1 MKKIL
6 ILAFALAACALT
18 TMAQYV
24 SVDFPAT
31 EYSQDPKA
39 NYRLYKTKNNYN
51 FIKLDTRTG
60 QMELVQWS
68 TDDNTMSYMLSN
80 NKLVYSSEEEI
91 PGRFTLYAT
100 TNIYNFVLLDQIDG
114 RTWQVQWNKDKKYRF
129 VERIYFNPEPE
140 VVSGAKVSNEKVKAK
155 AIYKDDV
162 LSAMIGV
169 QRAYAKR
176 DLRKS
181 AILKAYV
188 DVFGEMSTSK
198 YQEEWEY
205 LDRLN
210 QFMLSL
216 LEDDSLTKL
225 MEIESKLAGHTD
237 HDDIKGVFNSY
248 LYE

>member
-24 SVDFPAT
+24 RVDFPAT

-68 TDDNTMSYMLSN
+68 TDGNTMSYSLSN
-80 NKLVYSSEEEI
+80 EKLVYLPEDEI

-114 RTWQVQWNKDKKYRF
+114 RTWQVQWDTDKNYRF
-129 VERIYFNPEPE
+129 VKRIYFNTEPE
-140 VVSGAKVSNEKVKAK
+140 KVRSS
-155 AIYKDDV
+155 YKDNV
-162 LSAMIGV
+162 YFAMIGV
-169 QRAYAKR
+169 QKAYAKR
-176 DLRKS
+176 DLKKS
-181 AILKAYV
+181 TILKAYV

-225 MEIESKLAGHTD
+225 MEIESKLGDLTD
-237 HDDIKGVFNSY
+237 HNDIKGIFNPY